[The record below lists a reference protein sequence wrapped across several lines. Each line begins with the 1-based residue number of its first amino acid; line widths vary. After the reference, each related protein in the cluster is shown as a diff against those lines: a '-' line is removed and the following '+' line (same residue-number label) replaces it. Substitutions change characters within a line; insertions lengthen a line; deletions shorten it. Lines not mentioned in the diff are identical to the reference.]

1 MTPQTPPKGRGAC
14 QSVIYRDALGSVGG
28 VGRPG
33 AGLGGWIS
41 LSFPSSVPCIRTH
54 AAAQELRGDALLLGW
69 VCRGQIAQG
78 RAQGGDDAPR
88 ICLLELTLKLSGGA
102 VEAAGGGCL
111 SQGCPG
117 TAPSSSS
124 PTPSST
130 CPPQISSPCCPT
142 ALPCPSSRIPAP
154 RRLQLSS
161 LQLQGTQG

>member
-1 MTPQTPPKGRGAC
+1 MHWG
-14 QSVIYRDALGSVGG
+14 ALGGWD
-28 VGRPG
+28 GRVRG
-33 AGLGGWIS
+33 WGGWIS
-41 LSFPSSVPCIRTH
+41 LSFPSSVPCIRMH

-78 RAQGGDDAPR
+78 RAQGGDEARR

-111 SQGCPG
+111 LQGCPG

-130 CPPQISSPCCPT
+130 CPPQISSP
-142 ALPCPSSRIPAP
+142 
-154 RRLQLSS
+154 
-161 LQLQGTQG
+161 